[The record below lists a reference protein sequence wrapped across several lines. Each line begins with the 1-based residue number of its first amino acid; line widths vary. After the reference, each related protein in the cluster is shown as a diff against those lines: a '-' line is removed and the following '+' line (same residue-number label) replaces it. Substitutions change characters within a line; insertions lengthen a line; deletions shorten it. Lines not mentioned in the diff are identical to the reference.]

1 MGTHRRPKPPT
12 APRLAVLAASAGAFS
27 LLPTAQS
34 QAEPK
39 PTVEQ
44 VRTDVEELYHDSE
57 ASTEEFNE
65 AQQKRKTLQ
74 EEANKAQEE
83 VARQQEEINEIR
95 AEMGPIAASQYRDGG
110 LDPSVR
116 LFLSADPDDFL
127 DQASLV
133 DRTSER
139 QRTLLDSLQRKQREI
154 AQTRAEAMEKLTA
167 ARTAQERMSEKKDEI
182 QGKLRTAQKLLNSLT
197 AEQRAELKAAEEKAD
212 RATGSSDAPATYD
225 GAASGRARTA
235 IEFAYAQLGKP
246 YEWGSTGPDSF
257 DCSGLTGSAWA
268 SAGVSLPRT
277 VNQQYTAG
285 RQVARGDLQPGDIIY
300 WYNDNQHN
308 GLYIGDGKA
317 IHAPRTG
324 KNVEVTNLDSMPYF
338 AATRP

>member
-12 APRLAVLAASAGAFS
+12 RPRLAVLAASAGAFS

-34 QAEPK
+34 QAEPQ
-39 PTVEQ
+39 PSVEQ
-44 VRTDVEELYHDSE
+44 VRAEVEELYHDSE

-65 AQQKRKTLQ
+65 AQEKRQTLQ
-74 EEANKAQEE
+74 KEANEAQEK
-83 VARQQEEINEIR
+83 VAEQQEEINEIR

-110 LDPSVR
+110 LDPSVQ
-116 LFLSADPDDFL
+116 LFFSADPDDFL
-127 DQASLV
+127 EQAALL
-133 DRTSER
+133 DRTGDR
-139 QRTLLDSLQRKQREI
+139 QQVLLDSLQQKQREI
-154 AQTRAEAMEKLTA
+154 AQTRAEALDKLEA

-182 QGKLRTAQKLLNSLT
+182 QGKLQAAQKLLNSLT
-197 AEQRAELKAAEEKAD
+197 AEQRAELEAAEEKAD
-212 RATGSSDAPATYD
+212 EESGSSDSPATYD
-225 GAASGRARTA
+225 GSASGRALTA

-257 DCSGLTGSAWA
+257 DCSGLTGAAWA

-277 VNQQYTAG
+277 VNQQYSAG
-285 RQVARGDLQPGDIIY
+285 RQVARADLQPGDIIY
-300 WYNDNQHN
+300 WYNNTQHN

-324 KNVEVTNLDSMPYF
+324 KNVEVTDLDSMPYF